1 MTRLP
6 LDDLTATIARIRGL
20 LLTEEKVDRAVSLLA
35 RAIKESMPGN
45 PGTGVSLLDA
55 GGKRTSSASTDAM
68 VEQADAI
75 QYSLGEGPCLTAWA
89 SEEVVI
95 IDDVHTDERWPR
107 WRDAVLGM
115 PVRSVVSTPLM
126 AGKEA
131 LGALKIYSA
140 LPGQYDE
147 STGRVLSL
155 FAGTAATLLA
165 HIQGSEAPLKMTE
178 SLKAT
183 VSSRDL
189 INRACG
195 MLMERHGVSH
205 DQAMQELIQNAR
217 AAGATLVEVSE
228 QLVTRVPPAE
238 R

>member
-1 MTRLP
+1 MSQLP

-35 RAIKESMPGN
+35 QAIKESMPGT
-45 PGTGVSLLDA
+45 PGSGVSLMDA
-55 GGKRTSSASTDAM
+55 EGKRTSSASTDAL
-68 VEQADAI
+68 VGQADAA
-75 QYSLGEGPCLTAWA
+75 QYEFGEGPCIAAWA
-89 SEEVVI
+89 SEQVVI
-95 IDDVHTDERWPR
+95 IDDVHTDPRWPR
-107 WRDAVLGM
+107 WRDSVLEL

-126 AGKEA
+126 AGKET

-147 STGRVLSL
+147 STGRVLTL

-165 HIQGSEAPLKMTE
+165 HIQGNEAPLKMTE
-178 SLKAT
+178 SFKAT
-183 VSSRDL
+183 LASRDA

-195 MLMERHGVSH
+195 MLMERHGIAH
-205 DQAMQELIQNAR
+205 DQAMRQMIQNAR

-228 QLVTRVPPAE
+228 QLITRVPPAE
-238 R
+238 A

>member
-35 RAIKESMPGN
+35 RAIKESMPGS
-45 PGTGVSLLDA
+45 PGTGVSLMDA
-55 GGKRTSSASTDAM
+55 GGKRTSSASTDTL
-68 VEQADAI
+68 VEQTDAA
-75 QYSLGEGPCLTAWA
+75 QYSLGEGPCITAWA
-89 SEEVVI
+89 SEKVVI
-95 IDDVHTDERWPR
+95 VDDAHADERWPR
-107 WRDAVLGM
+107 WRDAVLAM

-140 LPGQYDE
+140 QPAQYDE
-147 STGRVLSL
+147 STGEVLSL

-183 VSSRDL
+183 MSSRDL

-195 MLMERHGVSH
+195 MLMERHGISH
-205 DQAMQELIQNAR
+205 EQAMQEMIRNAR
-217 AAGATLVEVSE
+217 AAGATLVAVSE

-238 R
+238 P

>member
-1 MTRLP
+1 
-6 LDDLTATIARIRGL
+6 
-20 LLTEEKVDRAVSLLA
+20 
-35 RAIKESMPGN
+35 
-45 PGTGVSLLDA
+45 
-55 GGKRTSSASTDAM
+55 
-68 VEQADAI
+68 
-75 QYSLGEGPCLTAWA
+75 
-89 SEEVVI
+89 
-95 IDDVHTDERWPR
+95 
-107 WRDAVLGM
+107 M

-126 AGKEA
+126 AGKET

-205 DQAMQELIQNAR
+205 DQAMQELIKNAR
-217 AAGATLVEVSE
+217 AADATLVEVSE

>member
-45 PGTGVSLLDA
+45 PGTGVSLMDA
-55 GGKRTSSASTDAM
+55 GGKRTSSASTDTL
-68 VEQADAI
+68 VEQTDAA
-75 QYSLGEGPCLTAWA
+75 QYSLGEGPCITAWA

-95 IDDVHTDERWPR
+95 IDDVRTDERWPR
-107 WRDAVLGM
+107 WREAVLGM

-189 INRACG
+189 VNRACG
-195 MLMERHGVSH
+195 MLMERHGISH

>member
-1 MTRLP
+1 MNQLP
-6 LDDLTATIARIRGL
+6 LDDLTVAIARIRGL

-45 PGTGVSLLDA
+45 PGTGVSLLNA
-55 GGKRTSSASTDAM
+55 EGKRTSSGSTDPL
-68 VEQADAI
+68 VERADAA
-75 QYSLGEGPCLTAWA
+75 QYELGEGPCITAWA
-89 SEEVVI
+89 SEKVVI
-95 IDDVHTDERWPR
+95 IDDVHTDERWPG
-107 WRDAVLGM
+107 WRDAVLGL
-115 PVRSVVSTPLM
+115 PIRSVVSTPLM

-147 STGRVLSL
+147 STGQVLTL

-165 HIQGSEAPLKMTE
+165 HIQGSEAPLRMTE

-183 VSSRDL
+183 LSSRDTV
-189 INRACG
+189 NRACG
-195 MLMERHGVSH
+195 VLMERHGIGH
-205 DQAMQELIQNAR
+205 DQALQKMIQSAR

-228 QLVTRVPPAE
+228 QLITRVPPAGP
-238 R
+238 

>member
-45 PGTGVSLLDA
+45 PGTGVSLMDA
-55 GGKRTSSASTDAM
+55 GGKRTSSASTDTL
-68 VEQADAI
+68 VEQTDAA
-75 QYSLGEGPCLTAWA
+75 QYSLGEGPCITAWA

-95 IDDVHTDERWPR
+95 IDDVRTDERWPR
-107 WRDAVLGM
+107 WREAVLGM

-189 INRACG
+189 VNRACG
-195 MLMERHGVSH
+195 MLMERHGISH
-205 DQAMQELIQNAR
+205 DQAMQEMIRNAR
-217 AAGATLVEVSE
+217 AAGATLIEVSE

-238 R
+238 Q